1 LILLQDLELLEV
13 LGAQILD
20 TEEEDLEDISTLEEM
35 ADLV

>member
-1 LILLQDLELLEV
+1 LILLQDLELLEF

-20 TEEEDLEDISTLEEM
+20 TEAEDLEDISTLEEM